1 MYTPETMNVTRTQ
14 DTTYALVLNCT
25 VLDMQATWTS
35 ENKDENCVQRTGGIN
50 AETTQ
55 SCCQFESCLTLS
67 GSWRRE
73 YVAGPL
79 QPTDAT
85 VCYTAATV
93 CYTTQASEGWLGL
106 QTLHSV
112 ASVRPWC
119 PTLVTSGHHVA
130 TPGPVPRSRSRFWH
144 VLTPRKAASG
154 LLLPLVPHSRSRVSR
169 IWNTM

>member
-1 MYTPETMNVTRTQ
+1 MRLFCRICTFVLKQSKVHSTTKTHTNYVHRKGET
-14 DTTYALVLNCT
+14 
-25 VLDMQATWTS
+25 
-35 ENKDENCVQRTGGIN
+35 N
-50 AETTQ
+50 AETNQ

-67 GSWRRE
+67 DSWRQE
-73 YVAGPL
+73 YDAGPL

-85 VCYTAATV
+85 VCYTVATV

-119 PTLVTSGHHVA
+119 TTLVTSGHHAA
-130 TPGPVPRSRSRFWH
+130 TRGPVPRSRSRFWH

-154 LLLPLVPHSRSRVSR
+154 LLLPQAPHSRSRVSR